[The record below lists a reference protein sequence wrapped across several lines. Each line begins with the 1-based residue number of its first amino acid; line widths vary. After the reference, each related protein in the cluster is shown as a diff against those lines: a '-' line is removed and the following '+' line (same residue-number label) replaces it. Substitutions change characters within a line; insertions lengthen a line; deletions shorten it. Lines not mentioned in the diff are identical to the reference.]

1 MLRVL
6 IVLEIYFD
14 ILKLELEWNRPDVS
28 IPDGAHGDIKL
39 LFDYWRSI
47 SPEGKIPGRQ
57 HFDPIE
63 ISQILPNLW
72 LIEVHRD
79 PLRFWR
85 RLVGS
90 KIEEFAGMNLTGGWV
105 GDRLS
110 GARLSG
116 VHSFLMDVVETKQ
129 PNWRRGKSLIRFE
142 KDFAEL
148 ERLYLPMATDGETVD
163 MILAV
168 TVFFKP
174 QIPEGGNLNEMP
186 GSVDREFAGY

>member
-1 MLRVL
+1 M
-6 IVLEIYFD
+6 
-14 ILKLELEWNRPDVS
+14 S
-28 IPDGAHGDIKL
+28 IPDEAHADVKL
-39 LFDYWRSI
+39 FYEYWLSI
-47 SPEGKIPGRQ
+47 SPEGRLPGRQ
-57 HFDPIE
+57 HFDPIG
-63 ISQILPNLW
+63 IPQLLPNLW
-72 LIEVHRD
+72 LIEVHRE

-116 VHSFLMDVVETKQ
+116 VHSFLMDVVETKR

-148 ERLYLPMATDGETVD
+148 ERLYLPLANDGETVD
-163 MILAV
+163 MIVAI
-168 TVFFKP
+168 TVFFKLQLP
-174 QIPEGGNLNEMP
+174 SASNLNDKISDIDSQFLE
-186 GSVDREFAGY
+186 S